1 MRNPTPL
8 FRIPIFIDS
17 KFTDSNAPLALAGKS
32 MRGAA
37 LLLAA
42 LACLAT
48 AAHAQMNGPQAPPV
62 IVNPM
67 NTPAMATSRAGVPDP
82 AVVAAHIEM
91 MRKANIER
99 QRKMVE
105 DANRLVLVAN
115 QLKASV
121 DKTTKDVLS
130 LDVLKQA
137 DEAERLARSVKDK
150 MRAE

>member
-17 KFTDSNAPLALAGKS
+17 KFTDSKAPLALAGKL

-42 LACLAT
+42 LACQAT

-67 NTPAMATSRAGVPDP
+67 NTPAMATSRAGVSDP

>member
-1 MRNPTPL
+1 MRNSTPL
-8 FRIPIFIDS
+8 FRTSIFFDI
-17 KFTDSNAPLALAGKS
+17 NAPLAPAGKR

-37 LLLAA
+37 LLFAA

-48 AAHAQMNGPQAPPV
+48 AAHAQRNGPQVPPV

-82 AVVAAHIEM
+82 AAVAAHVEM
-91 MRKANIER
+91 MRMANIER